1 MGSCLNKGTAMANTL
16 CFFFM
21 YDLGSSSSRSSDDK
35 HSFFVKTI
43 WVFSSSRC
51 CDDKHSFFAKTV
63 WFFSSFRC
71 KHTFLSF
78 LTSTIWVFPLPGAA
92 MTNTVSLRRQS
103 GFFPLPG
110 AAMTIWGFSR
120 SRCKHTFL
128 SFLAS
133 TVWVLPL
140 PGAEPVLSSSVVSE
154 MYSQVRPTQLWFSSF
169 TGTTSALEVFS
180 FGHRGNFVIDY
191 KVRKA

>member
-1 MGSCLNKGTAMANTL
+1 M
-16 CFFFM
+16 
-21 YDLGSSSSRSSDDK
+21 
-35 HSFFVKTI
+35 TI
-43 WVFSSSRC
+43 WVFSS
-51 CDDKHSFFAKTV
+51 
-63 WFFSSFRC
+63 
-71 KHTFLSF
+71 
-78 LTSTIWVFPLPGAA
+78 
-92 MTNTVSLRRQS
+92 
-103 GFFPLPG
+103 
-110 AAMTIWGFSR
+110 

-180 FGHRGNFVIDY
+180 FGHRGNSVTDY